1 MNKTVLIVDDDDT
14 LRAGVARGLRAN
26 NFAVLT
32 AATAEIAQEILTRI
46 SVDIIVLDRMM
57 DGIDGLTFLKKLRGA
72 GNTTPVIMLTAMG
85 GAENRIDGLAG
96 GADDYMDKPFQLQEL
111 ILRIENIIRRTPTA
125 NPTLPQNLIFIDD
138 EFFVRTANGETKTLG
153 LSTEEK
159 KLLYNLITPIGN
171 IVAAA
176 PMVAKRLRE
185 KINDI
190 LLNTDIV
197 TIRGRGYKLICTTP
211 DRQDEAKK

>member
-26 NFAVLT
+26 NFDVLT

-57 DGIDGLTFLKKLRGA
+57 DDIDGLAFLKKLRSA

-96 GADDYMDKPFQLQEL
+96 GADDYMDKPFQLREL
-111 ILRIENIIRRTPTA
+111 ILRIENIIRRAPMVS
-125 NPTLPQNLIFIDD
+125 PTLPQNLMFIDD
-138 EFFVRTANGETKTLG
+138 EFFVRTTNGETKTLG
-153 LSTEEK
+153 LSAEEK
-159 KLLYNLITPIGN
+159 KLLYNLTTPTGN

-185 KINDI
+185 KINDV
-190 LLNTDIV
+190 LLDSDIV